1 MPLCCPRTRKG
12 RRGRTA
18 WVVGTCPLQ
27 SGIANA
33 TGRGVSVVDTATWE
47 EVLRMA
53 DARNAF
59 VIPIGPRMV
68 HWHEGE

>member
-1 MPLCCPRTRKG
+1 
-12 RRGRTA
+12 
-18 WVVGTCPLQ
+18 VVGTCPLQ